1 MFYYICNILFSILN
15 VFLGWIPFGRL
26 PSLPDEIRDEIKT
39 KGESFNSPYGKYYV
53 IDSTSKTAGGTC
65 ALSKSLWN
73 ASRMCGGAF
82 CDPLTKI
89 VVLDKGLFSK
99 NESLLV
105 EALIAHEFGHC
116 HYQGDG
122 QFMWNSCWFYS
133 IREIQADFFAWRSNH
148 AYAREILKYIL
159 KYIPKKS
166 WKDAYLWASMY
177 LFRVAALRIMV
188 MIRS

>member
-39 KGESFNSPYGKYYV
+39 KGELNDSPYGKYFS
-53 IDSTSKTAGGTC
+53 IDSIKKVNGKNVVSKELHKA
-65 ALSKSLWN
+65 AYL
-73 ASRMCGGAF
+73 CGGAF
-82 CDPLTKI
+82 CDPRSGI
-89 VVLDKGLFSK
+89 VVIDDARFSSR
-99 NESLLV
+99 ETLLK

-122 QFMWNSCWFYS
+122 QFMWNSCWCYA
-133 IREIQADFFAWRSNH
+133 IREIQADFFAWCSNH
-148 AYAREILKYIL
+148 AYAKEILEYIL

-166 WKDAYLWASMY
+166 WKDAYLYASMY
-177 LFRVAALRIMV
+177 LFRIIALRILT
-188 MIRS
+188 MIK